1 MRTLFLAPLLAL
13 LAQEPTL
20 KFEASSRLVIV
31 NVTVKDRDGKAIE
44 KLRKEDFVLLEDG
57 KPQPVSIFELQR
69 IENTP
74 EITEPIPTGPA
85 TPPNAVREITPSSPG
100 QIRYRDRRLLVLY
113 FDLSSMPPEDQMRAR
128 SGALDFLAKKM
139 TPADLVAVMTFSS
152 TLKTLQDFTA
162 DRTLLDK
169 AIRSIRLGDASEL
182 ATEGA
187 TPTEEEDPATAFT
200 ADETEFNIFNT
211 DRKLSALQTAVS
223 MFSSLPE
230 KKAFVYFSS
239 GASKT
244 GVENQAQLRSTVA
257 AAVKSNVSFYPVD
270 TRGLVAEAPLGNA
283 SQGGGNR
290 GTSVFSGEAQRQRRD
305 RFADQQETLF
315 TLAADTGGKA
325 LLDNNDLSIGITNA
339 QRDFASYYILGYYAT
354 NNAED
359 GKFRKISIRVPSE
372 PRAKLEYRPGYYAS
386 KKFQQFSSADRER
399 QLEEALLLGNPITDL
414 PVALEANFFRRAPDR
429 YVVPVALK
437 IPGAEVELARKRDV
451 DTARLDFIGSV
462 RDARG
467 TTVGSVR
474 DFIEIKLR
482 GATAEEWKKR
492 SLQYDT
498 AFTLPAGDYT
508 LKFLVRENET
518 GKMGTF
524 ESPLRIPVLDNE
536 KSYLAISSV
545 VWANQR
551 EPLKAA
557 VGEAKQSKKLL
568 ESNPLVKDGTKLIPS
583 ITKVFRKDQRLRV
596 FLEAY
601 PVAKADAPLPQLAA
615 TVSFFR
621 RDQKVFES
629 SALRVTAAEKN
640 PAVPLELDLPLNT
653 LPAGRYL
660 CQLNVIDETG
670 RKFAFRRTPLV
681 IVP

>member
-1 MRTLFLAPLLAL
+1 MRALLLTPILAL

-20 KFEASSRLVIV
+20 KFEANSRLVIV

-44 KLRKEDFVLLEDG
+44 NLRKEDFVLLEDG
-57 KPQPVSIFELQR
+57 KPQTVSIFELQK
-69 IENTP
+69 IENAP
-74 EITEPIPTGPA
+74 EITEPIPPA
-85 TPPNAVREITPSSPG
+85 AATAPSAVKEITPSSPG

-113 FDLSSMPPEDQMRAR
+113 FDLSSMPPEDQVRAR
-128 SGALDFLAKKM
+128 TGALEFLDKKM
-139 TPADLVAVMTFSS
+139 TGADLVAVMAFSS

-162 DRTLLDK
+162 DRALLTK
-169 AIRSIRLGDASEL
+169 AIKTIRTGEGSDL
-182 ATEGA
+182 AAEAAGA
-187 TPTEEEDPATAFT
+187 TEEEDPTTAFT

-239 GASKT
+239 GVGKT
-244 GVENQAQLRSTVA
+244 GTENQAQLRSTVA
-257 AAVKSNVSFYPVD
+257 AAVKANVSFYPVD

-283 SQGGGNR
+283 SESGASR
-290 GTSVFSGEAQRQRRD
+290 GTNTFSGAAQRQRRD

-315 TLAADTGGKA
+315 TLASDTGGKA

-359 GKFRKISIRVPSE
+359 GKFRKLSVRVPGQ
-372 PRAKLEYRPGYYAS
+372 PRAKLEYRPGYYAA
-386 KKFQQFSSADRER
+386 KKFQQFTSADRER

-414 PVALEANFFRRAPDR
+414 PLALEVNFFRRAPDR
-429 YVVPVALK
+429 YIVPVALK
-437 IPGAEVELARKRDV
+437 IPGAEVELARKREV
-451 DTARLDFIGSV
+451 ETARLDFIASV
-462 RDARG
+462 RDSRG
-467 TTVGSVR
+467 NIAGSVR

-498 AFTLPAGDYT
+498 AFTLAPGDYT

-524 ESPLRIPVLDNE
+524 ESPLRIPVLDSE

-551 EPLKAA
+551 ESLKAA
-557 VGEAKQSKKLL
+557 VGEAKQSKKLV
-568 ESNPLVKDGTKLIPS
+568 ESNPLVKDGAKLIPS

-596 FLEAY
+596 FFEAY
-601 PVAKADAPLPQLAA
+601 PSSKADAPPAQLAA
-615 TVSFFR
+615 SVSFFR

-629 SALRVTAAEKN
+629 SALRASAAPKN
-640 PAVPLELDLPLNT
+640 PAVPLELDLPLAN

-670 RKFAFRRTPLV
+670 RKFAFRRSPLV
-681 IVP
+681 ILP